1 MATIQKQ
8 INKKQDYRSKLM
20 DTASPIEFIE
30 HSLQSAAAIANLQ
43 AYFCELVLKYK
54 ENNRLDLLLH
64 DLREVQRDL
73 NWLYSLKNENMAI
86 KNILHKYAVENNE
99 LKNEVKKLTAVLNAE
114 L

>member
-1 MATIQKQ
+1 
-8 INKKQDYRSKLM
+8 
-20 DTASPIEFIE
+20 
-30 HSLQSAAAIANLQ
+30 
-43 AYFCELVLKYK
+43 
-54 ENNRLDLLLH
+54 LLLH